1 MTSGPFVALIE
12 TLLDWIGPFFSTYGY
27 ILIVAA
33 TMLEF
38 GVRGRRRAR
47 RYHPGHRGCLR
58 ARGDLSL
65 PWVIVLGALGTM
77 AGESIGYW
85 LGHRY
90 GEALRRLPFADR
102 AQDKI
107 DRARESFSRND
118 SKVLLVGRFASGLRV
133 IVPFT
138 AGMSQTTSYRRFMA
152 FVIPTAIVWAVEP
165 ARLPPRGE
173 RRAHRHDPL
182 PLRLGRP
189 RLGRPRGR
197 RELPLAPRT
206 QPPLLANVSAAKPSA
221 RRRGSAAGF
230 RGPLRQ

>member
-27 ILIVAA
+27 VLIAAA
-33 TMLEF
+33 TMLESSAF
-38 GVRGRRRAR
+38 VGVVV
-47 RYHPGHRGCLR
+47 PGDIILAIGGVYA

-85 LGHRY
+85 LGRRY
-90 GEALRRLPFADR
+90 GEALLRRLPFADR

-107 DRARESFSRND
+107 DRAREAFARND

-138 AGMSQTTSYRRFMA
+138 AGMSHTTSYRRFMA
-152 FVIPTAIVWAVEP
+152 FVVPTAIVWAIAVSLLGYLLGENVDLIDTILSRFGWGMLVLVVLVV
-165 ARLPPRGE
+165 AGNIVWRRVRG
-173 RRAHRHDPL
+173 HRSS
-182 PLRLGRP
+182 
-189 RLGRPRGR
+189 
-197 RELPLAPRT
+197 RT
-206 QPPLLANVSAAKPSA
+206 
-221 RRRGSAAGF
+221 
-230 RGPLRQ
+230 

>member
-1 MTSGPFVALIE
+1 MTSGPYVAIVE

-27 ILIVAA
+27 VLIVAA
-33 TMLEF
+33 TVLESSAF
-38 GVRGRRRAR
+38 VGVVV
-47 RYHPGHRGCLR
+47 PGDVILAIGGVYA

-65 PWVIVLGALGTM
+65 PWVIGLGALGTM

-90 GEALRRLPFADR
+90 GEALLRRLPFADR

-107 DRARESFSRND
+107 DRAREAFSRND

-152 FVIPTAIVWAVEP
+152 FVIPTAIVWAVGVS
-165 ARLPPRGE
+165 LLGYLLGE
-173 RRAHRHDPL
+173 NVGLIDTILSRFGWGVLALVVLAVAGNLVWRRVRS
-182 PLRLGRP
+182 
-189 RLGRPRGR
+189 R
-197 RELPLAPRT
+197 RSSRT
-206 QPPLLANVSAAKPSA
+206 
-221 RRRGSAAGF
+221 
-230 RGPLRQ
+230 

>member
-27 ILIVAA
+27 VLIVAA
-33 TMLEF
+33 TMLESSAF
-38 GVRGRRRAR
+38 VGVVV
-47 RYHPGHRGCLR
+47 PGDIILAIGGVYA

-77 AGESIGYW
+77 AGESIGFW

-90 GEALRRLPFADR
+90 GEALLRRLPFADR

-107 DRARESFSRND
+107 DRAREAFSRND

-152 FVIPTAIVWAVEP
+152 FVIPTAIVWAVGVS
-165 ARLPPRGE
+165 LLGYLLGE
-173 RRAHRHDPL
+173 NVGLIDTILSRFGWGMLALVVLAVAGNIVWRRV
-182 PLRLGRP
+182 
-189 RLGRPRGR
+189 RGR
-197 RELPLAPRT
+197 RSSRT
-206 QPPLLANVSAAKPSA
+206 
-221 RRRGSAAGF
+221 
-230 RGPLRQ
+230 

>member
-33 TMLEF
+33 TMLESSAF
-38 GVRGRRRAR
+38 VGVVV
-47 RYHPGHRGCLR
+47 PGDIILAIGGVYA

-77 AGESIGYW
+77 AGESIGFW

-90 GEALRRLPFADR
+90 GEALLRRLPFADR

-107 DRARESFSRND
+107 DRAREAFSRND

-152 FVIPTAIVWAVEP
+152 FVIPTAIVWAVGVS
-165 ARLPPRGE
+165 LLGYLLGE
-173 RRAHRHDPL
+173 NVGLIDTILSRFGWGMLALVVLAVAGNIVWRRV
-182 PLRLGRP
+182 
-189 RLGRPRGR
+189 RGR
-197 RELPLAPRT
+197 RSSRT
-206 QPPLLANVSAAKPSA
+206 
-221 RRRGSAAGF
+221 
-230 RGPLRQ
+230 

>member
-27 ILIVAA
+27 LLIVAA
-33 TMLEF
+33 TMLESSAF
-38 GVRGRRRAR
+38 VGVVV
-47 RYHPGHRGCLR
+47 PGDIILAIGGVYA

-77 AGESIGYW
+77 AGESIGFW

-90 GEALRRLPFADR
+90 GEALLRRLPFADR

-107 DRARESFSRND
+107 DRAREAFARND

-152 FVIPTAIVWAVEP
+152 FVIPTAIVWAVGVS
-165 ARLPPRGE
+165 LLGYLLGE
-173 RRAHRHDPL
+173 NVGLIDTILSRFGWGMLALVVLAVAGNIIWRRV
-182 PLRLGRP
+182 
-189 RLGRPRGR
+189 RGR
-197 RELPLAPRT
+197 RSSRT
-206 QPPLLANVSAAKPSA
+206 
-221 RRRGSAAGF
+221 
-230 RGPLRQ
+230 

>member
-1 MTSGPFVALIE
+1 MTSGPYVAIVE

-27 ILIVAA
+27 VLIVAA
-33 TMLEF
+33 TVLESSAF
-38 GVRGRRRAR
+38 VGVVV
-47 RYHPGHRGCLR
+47 PGDVILAIGGVYA

-65 PWVIVLGALGTM
+65 PWVIGLGALGTM

-90 GEALRRLPFADR
+90 GEALLRRLPFADR

-107 DRARESFSRND
+107 DRAREAFSRND

-152 FVIPTAIVWAVEP
+152 FVIPTAIVWAVGVS
-165 ARLPPRGE
+165 LLGYLLGE
-173 RRAHRHDPL
+173 NVGLIDTILSRFGWGVLALVVLAVAGNFVWRRVRS
-182 PLRLGRP
+182 
-189 RLGRPRGR
+189 R
-197 RELPLAPRT
+197 RSSRT
-206 QPPLLANVSAAKPSA
+206 
-221 RRRGSAAGF
+221 
-230 RGPLRQ
+230 

>member
-27 ILIVAA
+27 VLIVAA
-33 TMLEF
+33 TMLESSAF
-38 GVRGRRRAR
+38 VGVVV
-47 RYHPGHRGCLR
+47 PGDIILAIGGVYA

-77 AGESIGYW
+77 AGESIGFW

-90 GEALRRLPFADR
+90 GEALLRRLPFADR

-107 DRARESFSRND
+107 DRAREAFARND

-152 FVIPTAIVWAVEP
+152 FVIPTAIVWAVGVSLLGYLLGENVGLIDTILSRFGWGVL
-165 ARLPPRGE
+165 ALVVLAVAGNIIWRRVRE
-173 RRAHRHDPL
+173 RRSS
-182 PLRLGRP
+182 
-189 RLGRPRGR
+189 
-197 RELPLAPRT
+197 RT
-206 QPPLLANVSAAKPSA
+206 
-221 RRRGSAAGF
+221 
-230 RGPLRQ
+230 

>member
-27 ILIVAA
+27 VLIVAA
-33 TMLEF
+33 TMLESSAF
-38 GVRGRRRAR
+38 VGVVV
-47 RYHPGHRGCLR
+47 PGDIILAIGGVYA

-77 AGESIGYW
+77 AGESIGFW

-90 GEALRRLPFADR
+90 GEALLRRLPFADR

-107 DRARESFSRND
+107 DRAREAFARND

-152 FVIPTAIVWAVEP
+152 FVIPTAIVWAVGVS
-165 ARLPPRGE
+165 LLGYLLGE
-173 RRAHRHDPL
+173 NVGLIDTILSRFGWGMLALVVLAVAGNIVWRRV
-182 PLRLGRP
+182 
-189 RLGRPRGR
+189 RGR
-197 RELPLAPRT
+197 RSSRT
-206 QPPLLANVSAAKPSA
+206 
-221 RRRGSAAGF
+221 
-230 RGPLRQ
+230 

>member
-33 TMLEF
+33 TMLESSAF
-38 GVRGRRRAR
+38 VGVVV
-47 RYHPGHRGCLR
+47 PGDIILAIGGVYA

-90 GEALRRLPFADR
+90 GEALLRRLPFADR

-107 DRARESFSRND
+107 DRAREAFSRND

-152 FVIPTAIVWAVEP
+152 FVIPTAIVWAVGVS
-165 ARLPPRGE
+165 LLGYLLGE
-173 RRAHRHDPL
+173 NVGLIDTILSRFGWGVLALVVLAVAGNFVWRRVR
-182 PLRLGRP
+182 
-189 RLGRPRGR
+189 
-197 RELPLAPRT
+197 
-206 QPPLLANVSAAKPSA
+206 A
-221 RRRGSAAGF
+221 RRSSRT
-230 RGPLRQ
+230 

>member
-27 ILIVAA
+27 VLIVAA
-33 TMLEF
+33 TMLESSAF
-38 GVRGRRRAR
+38 VGVVV
-47 RYHPGHRGCLR
+47 PGDIILAIGGVYA

-77 AGESIGYW
+77 AGESIGFW

-90 GEALRRLPFADR
+90 GEALLRRLPFADR

-107 DRARESFSRND
+107 DRAREAFARND

-152 FVIPTAIVWAVEP
+152 FVVPTAIVWAVGVS
-165 ARLPPRGE
+165 LLGYLLGE
-173 RRAHRHDPL
+173 NVGLIDTILSRFGWGMLALVVLAVAGNIIWRRV
-182 PLRLGRP
+182 
-189 RLGRPRGR
+189 RGR
-197 RELPLAPRT
+197 RSSRT
-206 QPPLLANVSAAKPSA
+206 
-221 RRRGSAAGF
+221 
-230 RGPLRQ
+230 

>member
-33 TMLEF
+33 TMLESSAF
-38 GVRGRRRAR
+38 VGVVV
-47 RYHPGHRGCLR
+47 PGDIILAMGGVYA

-90 GEALRRLPFADR
+90 GEALLRRLPFADR

-107 DRARESFSRND
+107 DRAREAFSRND

-152 FVIPTAIVWAVEP
+152 FVIPTAIVWAVGVS
-165 ARLPPRGE
+165 LLGYLLGE
-173 RRAHRHDPL
+173 NVGLIDTILSRFGWGVLALVVLAVAGNFVWRRVR
-182 PLRLGRP
+182 
-189 RLGRPRGR
+189 
-197 RELPLAPRT
+197 
-206 QPPLLANVSAAKPSA
+206 A
-221 RRRGSAAGF
+221 RRSSRT
-230 RGPLRQ
+230 

>member
-27 ILIVAA
+27 VLIVAA
-33 TMLEF
+33 TMLESSAF
-38 GVRGRRRAR
+38 VGVVV
-47 RYHPGHRGCLR
+47 PGDIILAIGGVYA

-77 AGESIGYW
+77 AGESIGFW

-90 GEALRRLPFADR
+90 GEALLRRLPFADR

-107 DRARESFSRND
+107 DRAREAFARND

-138 AGMSQTTSYRRFMA
+138 AGMSETTSYRRFMA
-152 FVIPTAIVWAVEP
+152 FVIPTAIVWAVGVS
-165 ARLPPRGE
+165 LLGYLLGE
-173 RRAHRHDPL
+173 NVGLIDTILSRFGWGMLALVVLAVAGNIIWRRV
-182 PLRLGRP
+182 
-189 RLGRPRGR
+189 RGR
-197 RELPLAPRT
+197 RSSRT
-206 QPPLLANVSAAKPSA
+206 
-221 RRRGSAAGF
+221 
-230 RGPLRQ
+230 

>member
-47 RYHPGHRGCLR
+47 RYHPGHRGVYA

-90 GEALRRLPFADR
+90 GEALLRRLPFADR

-152 FVIPTAIVWAVEP
+152 FVIPTAIVWAVSVS
-165 ARLPPRGE
+165 LLGYLLGE
-173 RRAHRHDPL
+173 NVGLIDTILSRFGWGVLALVVLAVAGNFLWRRVRS
-182 PLRLGRP
+182 
-189 RLGRPRGR
+189 R
-197 RELPLAPRT
+197 RSSRT
-206 QPPLLANVSAAKPSA
+206 
-221 RRRGSAAGF
+221 
-230 RGPLRQ
+230 

>member
-27 ILIVAA
+27 VLIVAA
-33 TMLEF
+33 TMLESSAF
-38 GVRGRRRAR
+38 VGVVV
-47 RYHPGHRGCLR
+47 PGDFILAIGGVYA

-77 AGESIGYW
+77 AGESIGFW

-90 GEALRRLPFADR
+90 GEALLRRLPFADR

-107 DRARESFSRND
+107 DRAREAFARND

-138 AGMSQTTSYRRFMA
+138 AGMSRTTSYRRFMA
-152 FVIPTAIVWAVEP
+152 FVIPTAIVWAVGVS
-165 ARLPPRGE
+165 LLGYLLGE
-173 RRAHRHDPL
+173 NVGLIDTILSRFGWGVLALVVLVVAGNITWRRV
-182 PLRLGRP
+182 
-189 RLGRPRGR
+189 RGR
-197 RELPLAPRT
+197 RSPRT
-206 QPPLLANVSAAKPSA
+206 
-221 RRRGSAAGF
+221 
-230 RGPLRQ
+230 